1 MERENS
7 NFGQRLADLTALNA
21 SLQSE
26 METFSAIKE
35 RLFDLEAAANVN
47 TDLRM
52 AELGEQIETLTNM
65 NKDLKDQNDE
75 LNLQLAAA
83 KAHSSDMRWV
93 EKNVLFSDRFRAPE
107 KNASDVVVK

>member
-7 NFGQRLADLTALNA
+7 NCGQRLADLGALNSA
-21 SLQSE
+21 LQSE

-35 RLFDLEAAANVN
+35 RLFELEAAA
-47 TDLRM
+47 TDDSELRTG
-52 AELGEQIETLTNM
+52 ELPEQVETLTNM

-83 KAHSSDMRWV
+83 KAHQQNMELR
-93 EKNVLFSDRFRAPE
+93 
-107 KNASDVVVK
+107 